1 VSFQPVYP
9 NQVQVREIALDIECL
24 CGRKIYTDTALL
36 IMPVCDCGRTY
47 RIDLSVSV
55 DDGDATLDE
64 ERVRTGSDFSMLCG
78 ACVSGARHTFAT
90 HKHMITQRVEGEPC

>member
-55 DDGDATLDE
+55 DDGDT
-64 ERVRTGSDFSMLCG
+64 ERVRTGAEYDALCG
-78 ACVSGARHTFAT
+78 ACVCGAAHTNAT
-90 HKHMITQRVEGEPC
+90 HLNMINDTITGEPC